1 MVGYVLTGSE
11 KEVPKNRE
19 AWPRGSSLARR
30 GGGVSDELRG
40 SEPLRGRDGPVPSVP
55 PVPSSELGTSH
66 KVS

>member
-1 MVGYVLTGSE
+1 MVGYVLMGSE
-11 KEVPKNRE
+11 EVQKKRE

-30 GGGVSDELRG
+30 GSRVSDELRG

-55 PVPSSELGTSH
+55 PVPGSEPGMSH